1 MIPSAL
7 RLPLNFDATRLQA
20 DVAYVQSQHWQA
32 HFNTRIYDGDW
43 SGVPLRAAAGSAIP
57 MYSDPRAESWEDT
70 PLLQSCDYVRE
81 ALAAF
86 QCPLLAVRLLRLGAG
101 SLIKEH
107 RDPMLSPEHGEV
119 RIHVV
124 VATNPDVECS
134 IDGVS
139 HRWAAGEC
147 WYGNFTL
154 PHSFANRGST
164 ERMHIV
170 LDCKVNDWL
179 RGLLE
184 GGLHDR

>member
-7 RLPLNFDATRLQA
+7 RLPLNFDSARLQA
-20 DVAYVQSQHWQA
+20 DLAHLQSQQWQA

-43 SGVPLRAAAGSAIP
+43 SGLPLRAVPGSAIP
-57 MYSDPRAESWEDT
+57 MYSDPQAGSWEDT
-70 PLLQSCDYVRE
+70 PLLQSCDYFQEV
-81 ALAAF
+81 LAAF

-101 SLIKEH
+101 SVIKEH
-107 RDPMLSPEHGEV
+107 RDPMLSPEYGEV

-124 VATNPDVECS
+124 VTTNPDVECR
-134 IDGVS
+134 IDGLN

-154 PHSFANRGST
+154 PHSFANRGTT

-179 RGLLE
+179 RSLLQ
-184 GGLHDR
+184 G